1 MAVRIIRTAGD
12 PVLRE
17 TAKAVQKITP
27 GIRVLLEDMAETM
40 YSVQGVGLAAP
51 QVGVGKRLIVVDV
64 RDEQGLLKMINP
76 VITGREGRET
86 DLEGCLSFPGI
97 HGEVERDCRI
107 TLRAL
112 DAEGNEL
119 EICASGLLA
128 RALQHEIDHLDGVLF
143 VDRVV
148 RFVEQSSPGTGH
160 EPSPDRF
167 LREREK

>member
-1 MAVRIIRTAGD
+1 MAVRIIRRTGD

-17 TAKAVQKITP
+17 TAKEVRNITP
-27 GIRVLLEDMAETM
+27 GIKSLLEDMAETM

-51 QVGVGKRLIVVDV
+51 QVGIGKRLIVVDV
-64 RDEQGLLKMINP
+64 RDEHGLLKMINP

-86 DLEGCLSFPGI
+86 DVEGCLSFPGI
-97 HGEVERDCRI
+97 YGEVERNCRI

-112 DAEGNEL
+112 DEDGNER

-128 RALQHEIDHLDGVLF
+128 RALQHEVDHLDGVLF

-148 RFVEQSSPGTGH
+148 RFVED
-160 EPSPDRF
+160 E
-167 LREREK
+167 REREK